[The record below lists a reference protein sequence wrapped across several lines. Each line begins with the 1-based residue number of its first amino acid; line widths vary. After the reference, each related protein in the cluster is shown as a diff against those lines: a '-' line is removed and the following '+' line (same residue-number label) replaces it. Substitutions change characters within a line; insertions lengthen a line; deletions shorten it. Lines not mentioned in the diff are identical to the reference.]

1 VFYTDGRKLQK
12 SKDDMYQETT
22 AHWEGN
28 RLVSEEKSS
37 RAGKIT
43 RSFEL
48 APGGQQL
55 YETLHLGDSRS
66 SYPVII
72 RYEYDTARE
81 NKQ

>member
-1 VFYTDGRKLQK
+1 
-12 SKDDMYQETT
+12 MYQETT

-55 YETLHLGDSRS
+55 YETLHLGDTRS